1 MEIIMSDTKQ
11 YFMIHIILYLI
22 GIILLP
28 ITPFCAW
35 GFMTCLFAG
44 QIIWA
49 LLLLGA
55 TVIIGK
61 MTLIV
66 IKADAKARALYA
78 RAKNN

>member
-1 MEIIMSDTKQ
+1 MKDSTQ
-11 YFMIHIILYLI
+11 YFAIHIILYVI

-35 GFMTCLFAG
+35 GFLTCFFAG
-44 QIIWA
+44 QILWA

-55 TVIIGK
+55 TILVGK
-61 MTLIV
+61 VALIV
-66 IKADAKARALYA
+66 IKADAKARVLYT